1 MKEGGVHPMATAP
14 KTVRVTAETALP
26 ELLDDA
32 AREPIILERDGERFR
47 LSRDEDIAYEPD
59 PEYVRATLAATLG
72 SWADLDVDTMI
83 REIYEAREAGTRPLD
98 RP

>member
-1 MKEGGVHPMATAP
+1 MATTP
-14 KTVRVTAETALP
+14 KTIRVTDETDLP

-32 AREPIILERDGERFR
+32 AREPIILEHGGERFR

-59 PEYVRATLAATLG
+59 PERVRATLAATLG
-72 SWADLDVDTMI
+72 SWADLDVERMI
-83 REIYEAREAGTRPLD
+83 REIYEAREAGSRPLD

>member
-1 MKEGGVHPMATAP
+1 MATVS
-14 KTVRVTAETALP
+14 KTICVTAETDLL

-32 AREPIILERDGERFR
+32 ARAPIILERNGERFR
-47 LSRDEDIAYEPD
+47 LSPDEDIAYEPD
-59 PEYVRATLAATLG
+59 PAYVRATLEATLG
-72 SWADLDVDTMI
+72 SWADLDVDGII